1 MSVRLGIDLVEIG
14 EIEASLRVHGDHYLR
29 RVYSAREVDDCRNGS
44 GGLAAERLAARFAA
58 KEATIKVLRPAADV
72 GVPWQA
78 IEVVRDTGCGV
89 ELELSGQAAELAR
102 AAGLGSFSV
111 SLTHEGGYA
120 AAVVLAERDGLRDLA
135 ADGG

>member
-1 MSVRLGIDLVEIG
+1 MRLGIDLVAVE
-14 EIEASLRVHGDHYLR
+14 EVEASLRAHGDHYLR
-29 RVYSAREVDDCRNGS
+29 RVYSPRELDDCRNGS
-44 GGLAAERLAARFAA
+44 GGLASERLAARFAA
-58 KEATIKVLRPAADV
+58 KEAAIKVLRPAADV

-89 ELELSGQAAELAR
+89 ELELSGRAAELAH

-120 AAVVLAERDGLRDLA
+120 AAVVLAERDGERGLA